1 MSFVNPRFEI
11 SLHRAILG
19 ALAVAMLAGFVPA
32 SIVLDRRLG
41 AALEDRARSDLALSQ
56 RILADRMAASSDAMM
71 MHAKEFSHVPSLAQ
85 ALATSDRAGAL
96 HTVEVAR
103 SSLGGNEPVVVGP
116 DGASWSG
123 PAMDS
128 ALIAETRL
136 GRMPVATQRGGRM
149 IHRVAL
155 APVHRAGKWVGAA
168 GLANPLDDRAAAL
181 LASLTRSGVVIV
193 TADGALTGSTL
204 DTVTTAALVDAARNS
219 VLDSLPR
226 MVRGPTGPLLVVAAP
241 LPGAGIVLFSRSLD
255 NELAVLPELR
265 RVAAVSAIGALLVA
279 LLLGAVLAARIGRP
293 VRLLS
298 TAASALAEERFTA
311 PLPTSRIREV
321 SRVSATFDVMRRALA
336 ARLEELRGAN
346 DALTDR
352 NARLTALQSDLMQ
365 RDRLATTGRLVAQ
378 LAHEIRNP
386 VANLRN
392 CLELIRRRVLH
403 DAEAKEF
410 ADLAID
416 ELLRMHELAEQ
427 MLDVNRPR
435 AAGVR
440 VTRPFAVAQEVAR
453 LANLG
458 VDAVRGH
465 VVVRGDEEATV
476 TIAPDALK
484 QILMNLVQ
492 NAREAVATGAA
503 ERPAEIEISVGRD
516 TGVWI
521 EVRDN
526 GPGIADDIGPRIF
539 DAFFTTKDTVHGVG
553 LGLFV
558 AEGLVR
564 GAGGQLRAFNR
575 DGGGACFRSEFPM
588 PEPPSEVVTV
598 SAQHHLLA

>member
-1 MSFVNPRFEI
+1 MSTRSEI
-11 SLHRAILG
+11 SLQRAILG

-41 AALEDRARSDLALSQ
+41 AALEDRARSDLELAP

-71 MHAKEFSHVPSLAQ
+71 MHAKEFSHVPGLAQ

-96 HTVEVAR
+96 QTVEVAR

-128 ALIAETRL
+128 ALVAETRS
-136 GRMPVATQRGGRM
+136 GRMPVASQRSGGM

-155 APVHRAGKWVGAA
+155 APVHRAGKWIGAA
-168 GLANPLDDRAAAL
+168 GLANPMDDRAAAL

-193 TADGALTGSTL
+193 TEEGALTGSTL
-204 DTVTTAALVDAARNS
+204 DTVTTAALVEVARNGA
-219 VLDSLPR
+219 LDSLPR
-226 MVRGPTGPLLVVAAP
+226 LVRAATGGLLVVGAP
-241 LPGAGIVLFSRSLD
+241 LPGAGTVLFSRSLGD
-255 NELAVLPELR
+255 ELAVLPELR
-265 RVAAVSAIGALLVA
+265 RVAAVSAIFALSVA
-279 LLLGAVLAARIGRP
+279 LFLGAVLAARIGRP

-298 TAASALAEERFTA
+298 MAASALAEERFTA

-336 ARLEELRGAN
+336 TRLDELRSAN

-435 AAGVR
+435 EAGVR
-440 VTRPFAVAQEVAR
+440 VTRPFIIAQEVAR
-453 LANLG
+453 FANLG
-458 VDAVRGH
+458 VDGVRGH
-465 VVVRGDEEATV
+465 IVVRGDEQATV
-476 TIAPDALK
+476 TISPDALK
-484 QILMNLVQ
+484 QILMNLVK
-492 NAREAVATGAA
+492 NAQEAFASFVT
-503 ERPAEIEISVGRD
+503 ERAAEIEISVGRD

-526 GPGIADDIGPRIF
+526 GPGIADDIGARIF
-539 DAFFTTKDTVHGVG
+539 DPFFTTKDAVQGVG

-564 GAGGQLRAFNR
+564 GAGGQLRAFNH
-575 DGGGACFRSEFPM
+575 DGGGACFRIEYPM
-588 PEPPSEVVTV
+588 TEPPSDAVILSE
-598 SAQHHLLA
+598 QHHLVG